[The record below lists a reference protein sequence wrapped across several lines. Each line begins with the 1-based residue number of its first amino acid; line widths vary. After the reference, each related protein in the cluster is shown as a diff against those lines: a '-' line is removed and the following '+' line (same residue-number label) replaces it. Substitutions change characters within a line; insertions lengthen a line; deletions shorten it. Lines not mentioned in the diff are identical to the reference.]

1 MTTMKRQA
9 IDDCF
14 LRVCGQPWQQSSSSS
29 SFAADAAASD
39 LVWEFNYCS

>member
-1 MTTMKRQA
+1 MKRQA

-14 LRVCGQPWQQSSSSS
+14 LRVCGQTWQQSSSSSSSS